1 MSIPVEILDLAQALG
16 DYDWAYLLTV
26 RDDGRPHVVAVTPE
40 WEGDLLVTR
49 VGKGTARSAVERPAV
64 TLCYP
69 PAERGGYSLI
79 VDGVATV
86 EGENLRLAP
95 GWAVRH
101 RPAPEDFSGSP
112 TGCSDDCVPVTPV
125 D

>member
-1 MSIPVEILDLAQALG
+1 MSIPVEIPDLAKALG
-16 DYDWAYLLTV
+16 DYEWAYLLTV

-40 WEGDLLVTR
+40 WEGDLLVTT
-49 VGKGTARSAVERPAV
+49 VGKGTAKGATERPAV

-79 VDGVATV
+79 VDGTAAV
-86 EGENLRLAP
+86 EERTLHFAP
-95 GWAVRH
+95 TWAVLH
-101 RPAPEDFSGSP
+101 RPAPEGFTGSP
-112 TGCSDDCVPVTPV
+112 TGCGDDCVPVTSP